1 MLQNSVE
8 FKHTVNSYGI
18 VLYHH
23 HLQWWVR
30 VWNQIPWWLWWFV
43 STLYLS
49 ESIYCQ
55 LTCETAHQN

>member
-30 VWNQIPWWLWWFV
+30 VWNQIPW
-43 STLYLS
+43 
-49 ESIYCQ
+49 
-55 LTCETAHQN
+55 